1 MLDGPAAP
9 LEETAMRNL
18 FKFFTKKKRS
28 IRPIALVTAVPIVAA
43 VTPVPAVVPDKGEH
57 TLNFGVYDPEGRCQ
71 QKNSIAIEHLFV
83 SWAIYQPGELLRQLE
98 TIRSKGRGA
107 FVTIEPWIDRTI
119 TSLPSALLD
128 DVTQGKYDRRIEQ
141 FALEIAAFR
150 SLVLL
155 RWGHEMENVTG
166 RYPWASQNAA
176 LYQKAYRHF
185 VTTCRLNANN
195 IVYVWSPVGDKGLAR
210 YWPGEQYVDCVGL
223 SVFEFPAFDQ
233 DYYHQATRSF
243 HDQMTEKYAR
253 VAKYQKPVVISECGV
268 TGSKEYQLQWLS
280 SALQDLG
287 NYPLLKALIYFNAKD
302 TPGVWGKEYTT
313 PDWRMNGCGFLEVIE
328 AAM

>member
-166 RYPWASQNAA
+166 RYPLSKSLSTFCHDLSAQRQQHSLCLVARRRQ
-176 LYQKAYRHF
+176 R
-185 VTTCRLNANN
+185 V
-195 IVYVWSPVGDKGLAR
+195 SPLLAR
-210 YWPGEQYVDCVGL
+210 RAVCGLCRAICV
-223 SVFEFPAFDQ
+223 
-233 DYYHQATRSF
+233 
-243 HDQMTEKYAR
+243 
-253 VAKYQKPVVISECGV
+253 
-268 TGSKEYQLQWLS
+268 
-280 SALQDLG
+280 
-287 NYPLLKALIYFNAKD
+287 
-302 TPGVWGKEYTT
+302 
-313 PDWRMNGCGFLEVIE
+313 
-328 AAM
+328 